1 MSCAFSDYSKY
12 ALYSVNVTALAG
24 RLQAEALP
32 VHGRNIAL
40 LIIPEMPTY
49 WRFGLSGICDDFP
62 TTNRTYCH
70 RGFPPPRDLFTLAT
84 KTIHAINETT
94 EKGLDPKSMNVVLT
108 SWNETLSSLPSF
120 SRLATDQKTI
130 DALMDASAAFAILAV
145 ISDFFWM
152 CIPPIMPLCFLISGI
167 TGLIS
172 SACAL
177 GARWAA
183 IYRSLADK
191 DTTALNGSPALVMVP
206 ALMHFPFFWLMCKA
220 FENRKRK
227 WMQPDGR
234 WRIPGRHYTAA
245 DTNRRTAITGTD
257 LPNATTVWVCS
268 EDKWDLSNSSW
279 EVSDNDCTLWYND

>member
-1 MSCAFSDYSKY
+1 
-12 ALYSVNVTALAG
+12 
-24 RLQAEALP
+24 
-32 VHGRNIAL
+32 
-40 LIIPEMPTY
+40 
-49 WRFGLSGICDDFP
+49 
-62 TTNRTYCH
+62 
-70 RGFPPPRDLFTLAT
+70 
-84 KTIHAINETT
+84 
-94 EKGLDPKSMNVVLT
+94 MNAVLT
-108 SWNETLSSLPSF
+108 SWNETLASLPPS
-120 SRLATDQKTI
+120 SRLATDRKTI

-183 IYRSLADK
+183 VYRSLADK

-245 DTNRRTAITGTD
+245 DTNRRMAITGTD
-257 LPNATTVWVCS
+257 LPNATTVS
-268 EDKWDLSNSSW
+268 AQTSTASFHTAAESLHITTT
-279 EVSDNDCTLWYND
+279 VSPEKTAGSAQKTNGTCQTVDGKSQTTTVPSGTTTDANGGGTTTESAGTTAAQTCPLTPPEGGWIDRPRTPLDSTTGGGK